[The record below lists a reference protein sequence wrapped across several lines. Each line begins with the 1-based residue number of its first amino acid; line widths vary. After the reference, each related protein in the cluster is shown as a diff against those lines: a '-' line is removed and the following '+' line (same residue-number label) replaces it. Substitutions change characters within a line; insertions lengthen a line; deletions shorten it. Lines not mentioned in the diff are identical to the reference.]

1 MPLSALRI
9 FTLLCLALRL
19 TAAEPLPD
27 IPDPLGRAGM
37 MAAVLKD
44 TDGQEVILAAG
55 GCNFPGKM
63 PWDGGTKV
71 FYTDIFLLKKT
82 AGKWAWRL
90 VGQLPTPTAYAA
102 FAATPTRDG
111 LVIAG
116 GCNADGH
123 LTAVLVV
130 KADGQCTPLT
140 TPLREPRAYAG
151 CLSVG
156 SRLIISG
163 GTPQPTSTAALA
175 TMTVLD
181 LAKPTDGWKS
191 TDDKEEFARILPL
204 VGADENGIVLWAGGC
219 ALSADQGKPLRD
231 YRDALTYNKPNGQGT
246 KFHAL
251 PTPLAASA
259 GPGVAAGNHLFFVGG
274 DDGKHYGKPPATH
287 PGQSTQVLAIDTETL
302 EVQVVD
308 QWPHPVATAPLLRLG
323 DDLVTISGETRPG
336 VRTPACT
343 RWTIPAKLR

>member
-9 FTLLCLALRL
+9 FTLLCLALHL

-27 IPDPLGRAGM
+27 IPDPVGRAGM

-55 GCNFPGKM
+55 GSNFPGKM

-123 LTAVLVV
+123 LSAVLVV
-130 KADGQCTPLT
+130 KADGQCTPLA

-151 CLSVG
+151 CLSIG
-156 SRLIISG
+156 TRLIISG
-163 GTPQPTSTAALA
+163 GTAQPTSTAALA

-181 LAKPTDGWKS
+181 LARPQDGWKS
-191 TDDKEEFARILPL
+191 TDDKEEFADSP
-204 VGADENGIVLWAGGC
+204 AG
-219 ALSADQGKPLRD
+219 R
-231 YRDALTYNKPNGQGT
+231 R
-246 KFHAL
+246 
-251 PTPLAASA
+251 
-259 GPGVAAGNHLFFVGG
+259 
-274 DDGKHYGKPPATH
+274 
-287 PGQSTQVLAIDTETL
+287 
-302 EVQVVD
+302 
-308 QWPHPVATAPLLRLG
+308 R
-323 DDLVTISGETRPG
+323 
-336 VRTPACT
+336 
-343 RWTIPAKLR
+343 